1 MLKFIIAEVF
11 EAFLAQTLG
20 IGGGKGITFYT
31 LDRLISE
38 KAIFGGK
45 VIQYNFLGSI
55 ITFSGDS
62 ESAEKTPY
70 NFFCQKFMLYNFL
83 WSNITFDEIITFFVE
98 KLYSI
103 TF

>member
-1 MLKFIIAEVF
+1 MLRYLKILRFSEILRFSKI
-11 EAFLAQTLG
+11 LN
-20 IGGGKGITFYT
+20 YT

-38 KAIFGGK
+38 KSIFGGK

-70 NFFCQKFMLYNFL
+70 NFFCQKVILYNFL

-98 KLYSI
+98 KL
-103 TF
+103 